1 MFDSTEVMID
11 VLKDKY
17 IKGLQEQITL
27 LKEMDELNKKLIESK
42 DEQIKFLHNKLDE
55 TLALA
60 NRAVSLL
67 K

>member
-17 IKGLQEQITL
+17 IKGLQEQIAL

>member
-1 MFDSTEVMID
+1 MYDSFEIMTD

-17 IKGLQEQITL
+17 IKTLQEQITL
-27 LKEMDELNKKLIESK
+27 LKEMDELNKQLIESK
-42 DEQIKFLHNKLDE
+42 DKEIKDLYTKLDE

>member
-1 MFDSTEVMID
+1 MYDSFEIMTD

-17 IKGLQEQITL
+17 IKALQEQITL
-27 LKEMDELNKKLIESK
+27 LKEMDELNKQLIESK
-42 DEQIKFLHNKLDE
+42 DKEIKDLYTKLDE